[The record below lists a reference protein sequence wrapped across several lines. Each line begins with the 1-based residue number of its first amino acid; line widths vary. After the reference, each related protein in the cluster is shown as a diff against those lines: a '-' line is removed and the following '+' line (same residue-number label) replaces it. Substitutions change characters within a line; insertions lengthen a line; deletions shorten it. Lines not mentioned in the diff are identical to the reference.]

1 MHRERVN
8 GEKTDEEK
16 NKASA
21 AQNAKLSK
29 RMKKLKAAGLIDYS
43 LGDVTGN
50 GIGDVEEGDKGK
62 GGKAEEAKAKNKR
75 GKVSTKKSAG
85 GASQEP
91 KRSKRIKRK

>member
-29 RMKKLKAAGLIDYS
+29 RMKNLKAAGLIDYS

-50 GIGDVEEGDKGK
+50 GIGDVE
-62 GGKAEEAKAKNKR
+62 
-75 GKVSTKKSAG
+75 
-85 GASQEP
+85 
-91 KRSKRIKRK
+91 